1 MLNELNSDKAKL
13 VLQYIEYND
22 AVTVDDICTDLDLT
36 CLSVFPVLK
45 ILVEKKNFVKKVGKQ
60 YKVNN

>member
-13 VLQYIEYND
+13 VLQYIEYNNS
-22 AVTVDDICTDLDLT
+22 VNVDDICTDLDLT